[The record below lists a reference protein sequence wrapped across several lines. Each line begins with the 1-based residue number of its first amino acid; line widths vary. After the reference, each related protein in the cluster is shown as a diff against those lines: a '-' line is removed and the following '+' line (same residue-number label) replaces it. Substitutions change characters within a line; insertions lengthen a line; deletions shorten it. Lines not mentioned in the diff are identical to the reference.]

1 MPCGGPA
8 EGCFGAG
15 RYVPKWACNSASFR
29 SSGQRPQAV
38 TTEQLST
45 LHVLSRKH
53 GSGRKQPLMAGA
65 DAFGVVEELERA
77 FAQLHDRY
85 VGRGAHIE
93 RAAVIERREH
103 ARRVHGGTCNDLA
116 ERHAERDELRHDIR
130 KIDDAGRLDVTLQSV
145 ENVSGHRPCLVAF
158 STVSQSK

>member
-15 RYVPKWACNSASFR
+15 RYVPKLACNSASFR
-29 SSGQRPQAV
+29 ASGQRPRGPAV

-53 GSGRKQPLMAGA
+53 GFGRKQPLTAGA
-65 DAFGVVEELERA
+65 DTFVVVEELERA
-77 FAQLHDRY
+77 FPQLHDRH

-93 RAAVIERREH
+93 RAAVIERRERSEEH
-103 ARRVHGGTCNDLA
+103 TS
-116 ERHAERDELRHDIR
+116 E
-130 KIDDAGRLDVTLQSV
+130 LQS
-145 ENVSGHRPCLVAF
+145 
-158 STVSQSK
+158 